1 MRKLINHEH
10 LFCDEDDGD
19 DGDDDDV
26 MMDATLQIESRP
38 HFG

>member
-19 DGDDDDV
+19 DGDDDV